1 MSVELKGIGFAYG
14 GIRVF
19 KHLDWQVSAGQ
30 FHAVLGAS
38 GSGKTTLLR
47 LIAGLE
53 LPQVGRVVLSGRD
66 ASNVAPHMRGIA
78 MVGQSAAA
86 YDHLSVAE
94 NLRFAEA
101 LAGCKTAG
109 LQDELV
115 CQFGLAGS
123 MQQKTGELSGGQL
136 QRLAIVRALLTQR
149 PLLLMDEPLAHLQE
163 SLRSPIRRLLRQWQ
177 QQRGLTCIYVTH
189 DSQEACELA
198 DCISVLGE
206 GGILQTGDPRTL
218 YRQPNSKMVAEL
230 MGRPAVQWF
239 CDPRSGRSAGA
250 RPSDWHLVAEYSEM
264 QSIDPTLSIDSD
276 SIRVLGRLVS
286 KREVESSRW
295 YEVQVGEDLILVI
308 VQDASLRGVVFQ
320 REVSTEFAVGGWV
333 EIRNNHPIPLG
344 FQDVSSA

>member
-1 MSVELKGIGFAYG
+1 VVLIVEFKGVGFAYG
-14 GIRVF
+14 GRSVF
-19 KHLDWQVSAGQ
+19 RQLDWQVPPGQ

-53 LPQVGRVVLSGRD
+53 FPQVGGVFLSGCD
-66 ASNVAPHMRGIA
+66 ARNVAPHLRSVA

-94 NLRFAEA
+94 NLRFAVA
-101 LAGCKTAG
+101 LADCKTAG
-109 LQDELV
+109 LQEELV
-115 CQFGLAGS
+115 SQFGLADS
-123 MQQKTGELSGGQL
+123 MQQKPGELSGGQL

-149 PLLLMDEPLAHLQE
+149 RLLLLDEPLAHLQE
-163 SLRSPIRRLLRQWQ
+163 SLRGPIRRLLRQWQ

-189 DSQEACELA
+189 DSQEACEMS
-198 DCISVLGE
+198 DCVSVLGE
-206 GGILQTGDPRTL
+206 GGILQCGDARTL

-250 RPSDWHLVAEYSEM
+250 RPLDWHLVARYPEM
-264 QSIDPTLSIDSD
+264 QSNAATLSIDSD

-295 YEVQVGEDLILVI
+295 YEVQAGENVILFV
-308 VQDASLRGVVFQ
+308 VQGSGLDGVVFSDELSKELQ
-320 REVSTEFAVGGWV
+320 VGSWV
-333 EIRNNHPIPLG
+333 EIRNSHPIPIGL
-344 FQDVSSA
+344 QDA